1 MDSLLN
7 KVTPYVFVA
16 PVVLFNLRRVR
27 ILS

>member
-1 MDSLLN
+1 LLN